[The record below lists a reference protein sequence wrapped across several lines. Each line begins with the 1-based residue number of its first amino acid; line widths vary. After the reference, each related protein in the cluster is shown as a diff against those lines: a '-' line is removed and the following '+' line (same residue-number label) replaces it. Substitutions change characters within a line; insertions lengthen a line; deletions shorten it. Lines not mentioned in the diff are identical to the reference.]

1 MNTQI
6 IIGLS
11 LLLVIVLWLGLANP
25 VKEGIVTDRLASVIV
40 VLQMTS
46 VTPVQKYDMIKI
58 IGITDPIY
66 AKYFTDANPS
76 ATTKTEKINLLTADL
91 KAKTLL

>member
-25 VKEGIVTDRLASVIV
+25 VHEGIMTDRLSSVIV
-40 VLQMTS
+40 VLKMAS
-46 VTPVQKYDMIKI
+46 VTSQQQYDMIKI
-58 IGITDPIY
+58 IGITDPVY
-66 AKYFTDANPS
+66 TKYFTDASPTS
-76 ATTKTEKINLLTADL
+76 ETKKAKIDALKADLTA
-91 KAKTLL
+91 KSLL

>member
-11 LLLVIVLWLGLANP
+11 LLLMIVLWLGLANP
-25 VKEGIVTDRLASVIV
+25 VKEGITTDRLSSVIV
-40 VLQMTS
+40 VLKMTS

-58 IGITDPIY
+58 IGITDPVY
-66 AKYFTDANPS
+66 AKYFTDASPTPE
-76 ATTKTEKINLLTADL
+76 AKTDKISSLTADL
-91 KAKTLL
+91 KAKSLL

>member
-11 LLLVIVLWLGLANP
+11 LLLVIVLWLGLANT
-25 VKEGIVTDRLASVIV
+25 VHEGIVTDRLSSVIV

-58 IGITDPIY
+58 IGITDPVY
-66 AKYFTDANPS
+66 AKYFTDKSPTPEA
-76 ATTKTEKINLLTADL
+76 KTEKIGGLIADL
-91 KAKTLL
+91 KAKSLL

>member
-6 IIGLS
+6 IIALS

-25 VKEGIVTDRLASVIV
+25 VHEGIVTDRLSSVIV

-58 IGITDPIY
+58 IGITDNNY

-91 KAKTLL
+91 KAKNLL

>member
-25 VKEGIVTDRLASVIV
+25 VHEGIMTDRLSSVIV
-40 VLQMTS
+40 VLKMAS
-46 VTPVQKYDMIKI
+46 VTSQQQYDMIKI
-58 IGITDPIY
+58 IGITDPVY
-66 AKYFTDANPS
+66 AKYFTDASPTS
-76 ATTKTEKINLLTADL
+76 ETKKAKIDALKADLTA
-91 KAKTLL
+91 KSLL